1 MSWRRSDP
9 WHSWYGTWSRDE
21 PRQAPREGFGVR
33 ECCGGAL
40 RQPSP
45 ESAEDEMKQGN
56 LPSGKVQSVH
66 EKADKEEERKGAG
79 KISSSY
85 PPVFKARQ
93 GESYREWKRA
103 VKFWLRGEGNALPY
117 HLVGPRVMVQLRER
131 AAQLVKHLEPEDV
144 DGKDG
149 LDRIF
154 EALEKSPL
162 VKQSEK
168 HRVDWHRKRLLT
180 LSRLSGESL
189 ESYITRGGLYRAQLE
204 GLDEALSMGERFY
217 VGHLLDHARLSRRDK
232 AMIKTHA
239 GDEKEDSIV
248 GAMMELASEL
258 EGESG
263 YPIGRSESQ
272 LSGSQGEEHLIQRG
286 VVGHAF
292 GNHKKDKAALLAEL
306 NEMETATM
314 HSALEPLAEEHLGE
328 ESIDE
333 AEGLVPADVLHAE
346 HEALA
351 LQYKAKQK
359 MAEVKRLRHFYNK
372 KDGDGRRGGPKKCF
386 VCDEPG
392 HMARDCPKVQMGHQT
407 QNAVLAAVSQTQTKS
422 DEEWS
427 TLAALCKDH
436 LRDAS
441 EVKEVYMVHSSLG
454 HGNGGSPQSFSTD
467 VVPHEAWWNM
477 KELAKRVILD
487 LGCMRNVV
495 GVQWANDIV
504 EAWQKNDRW
513 FRVLQEQEV
522 FRFGD
527 GNTLRSQYRL
537 QLEATFGGRKV
548 LLAFSVVPGPCP
560 PLLSKQSHTKLGVRL
575 DTEHHTMSSRKLKV
589 QNYGLTETDAGHYTV
604 KIDEFHL
611 LENDEDSWK
620 VDGPKMDIGEEV
632 ALFNVIPPA
641 EAFGS
646 TLADS
651 HRDLSILHGLGGGQ
665 PSQLQDMRKSQSSDC
680 SLPRDVRRRLSEGD
694 DSRGDATGSRRGCQ
708 GGGSTVGGQETTPK
722 EHGGGSGCGGAEDK
736 STKGSQQVEGQSTG
750 CGFHGV
756 AGVHGCGIARLGS
769 RGGGYDHEAQGQE
782 GCHVSEEATKG
793 GVDRMGSRLP
803 VPVEL
808 LERGAGLQCGEEHR
822 KPAENFHVEE
832 ASVAASG
839 EGGCD
844 DRVQGQG
851 GLEEKPQVAEL
862 PAELRDC
869 SAVGPLRLDEAEVAQ
884 HGLLDPVAAEE
895 TKSVRPQRGLTQKM
909 KKGVAEARQHHE
921 RILKLN
927 KERTYHVVL
936 EIFAGCARLSE
947 RASMRTGWR
956 VMDPIDLTL
965 GHDLLNPHTQKK
977 VLELVREVK
986 PDLVTLS
993 PRCGPWSQFQHINPN
1008 IDKVMV
1014 NREEDIPLWRFC
1026 RQIWDEQDSGS
1037 RLVLMENPAQSEAWN
1052 LDVMRSRPNLHRAKI
1067 PQCAF
1072 GLRDVISGKPHQKYT
1087 MLDVNDKAMRDALM
1101 EGAVCDHLPGEHQ
1114 PIEGTV
1120 MFEGRSQKRSA
1131 LAAKWPRELCDHMLK
1146 AAEKAWLRCDQWEV
1160 SKLAEGREPGGQ
1172 RYVLPVEAVAT
1183 PEGELRRQLEKADWR
1198 GGQYD
1203 YVYYEGSSRQGPYKV
1218 RQALA
1223 HLHVVLGHP
1232 SQERLLR
1239 MLHVSGCNN
1248 VVINTANGLKCQI
1261 CEAVRPPGA
1270 EPKISGQRATR
1281 FGEKVLSDSFYVW
1294 DKAGERFN
1302 VTHVLDALTEY
1313 HVGTVSKNPNAETT
1327 LDLLQ
1332 NKWCSIFG
1340 PPELLQTDGGR
1351 EYADV
1356 VHRLSCLLDFRHE
1369 IVPPAAKWRQG
1380 QVERH
1385 GAVVKLMMMRVI
1397 DTQQLKGLEEVKMA
1411 AVACFNAKNRLC
1423 NRMGMSPM
1431 QAVTGKNVVLPMS
1444 IMDQICSGQVRQTLN
1459 QQLDV
1464 RDALRRADRIRASAV
1479 DSFNWVDSNE
1489 AIRKGLHTRSRPPK
1503 METIQEGTTVYVY
1516 EPPPHRRGQPKRLQ
1530 DHSSWDGPALVVCVE
1545 RQQNVPNRIW
1555 VRLRSKV
1562 KSFPL
1567 EKVRLATPDEML
1579 GSQFI
1584 VQILDEVAQ
1593 ELKEGKL
1600 TVEQPG
1606 NQQRVRAPPAIR
1618 RGSLAQVD
1626 EIEEDLLEDIRPP
1639 VDQQRLKQLKRM
1651 EALND
1656 VPETIR
1662 QALSEPSRSSGSSS
1676 VALKRHLDDD
1686 ERQELLR
1693 EEEEMLPAEEDPTG
1707 GVSPSRMR
1715 FAEKKQ
1721 WFEDFSKRQRTDPT
1735 PLTEARLRGDLNQ
1748 ASAHVRNIKKVIRKG
1763 RVEGLQGRSRRMRN
1777 ERSESSAVLYLEED
1791 EADAEWQDALEEVLW
1806 HEAFWNQ
1813 RNMQEDAVQEIE
1825 QKVAGLQEQHVDQA
1839 QKAKLVT
1846 GKARVEYQW
1855 SSLSETWKDA
1865 YHDPLIKAVKIY
1877 FDHQALKGVPEDQV
1891 LDPKRI
1897 LTTRFVLTNKGG
1909 EELSEAVLK
1918 ARLILGGHKDPDMGR
1933 FPTLAPT
1940 AALLAHNLINW
1951 ICVQKR
1957 WVVKYEDVSSA
1968 FLQGKP
1974 LPPEREV
1981 YIKLPKGYP
1990 NYIVDYIK
1998 KQLGAGFRQDVLR
2011 LTKGGFGLPESPRL
2025 WYLCYKETLCGCGMK
2040 ELSLLPGVFVAF
2052 HPGGQLRALA
2062 CIHVDDTRYCGDESS
2077 DEIWKKVH
2085 EKLNF
2090 GDLRRSTDGWVKFCG
2105 RWEKQDPNTFEF
2117 EYSMN
2122 EYAKNLQKMNLPKN
2136 VNVPKN
2142 VPAPKNDMVAAE
2154 NEVIKNDITPA
2165 EKLEMSSTLGQLNW
2179 MARQG
2184 RYDLSYGVSHVQQ
2197 MAAKE
2202 GREALEWLNKV
2213 VYRAKQP
2220 TTQVIKK
2227 LDCALEEV
2235 VIISASDA
2243 AFGAQPGG
2251 YSQGGMVIALAEP
2264 QILEGSAKLCVVE
2277 AASMKIQRV
2286 VRCSMSAEVSMAAT
2300 SFEHGDF
2307 VRAALS
2313 EMLQA
2318 DFSLRSWKL
2327 WSSRWKHLLVIDAK
2341 TGFDVLSSETQTSDR
2356 KIQIDL
2362 AVLKQAL
2369 LEGTSNSFARWVPGH
2384 HMVSDGMT
2392 KWYGNGALQ
2401 KALQEGQWSLRDTEE
2416 AVDLRNEA
2424 SRRRKMYKANRKD
2437 PGGDV

>member
-1 MSWRRSDP
+1 
-9 WHSWYGTWSRDE
+9 
-21 PRQAPREGFGVR
+21 
-33 ECCGGAL
+33 
-40 RQPSP
+40 
-45 ESAEDEMKQGN
+45 MKQGN

-392 HMARDCPKVQMGHQT
+392 HMARDCPKIQMGHQT
-407 QNAVLAAVSQTQTKS
+407 QNPVLAAVAQTQTKS

-646 TLADS
+646 TLVDS

-665 PSQLQDMRKSQSSDC
+665 PSQLQDMRKSQPSDC
-680 SLPRDVRRRLSEGD
+680 NLPRDVRRRLSEGD

-736 STKGSQQVEGQSTG
+736 SAKGSQQVEGQSTG

-769 RGGGYDHEAQGQE
+769 RGGGYDHEAQGQK

-921 RILKLN
+921 I
-927 KERTYHVVL
+927 
-936 EIFAGCARLSE
+936 
-947 RASMRTGWR
+947 
-956 VMDPIDLTL
+956 
-965 GHDLLNPHTQKK
+965 
-977 VLELVREVK
+977 
-986 PDLVTLS
+986 
-993 PRCGPWSQFQHINPN
+993 
-1008 IDKVMV
+1008 
-1014 NREEDIPLWRFC
+1014 
-1026 RQIWDEQDSGS
+1026 GS
-1037 RLVLMENPAQSEAWN
+1037 
-1052 LDVMRSRPNLHRAKI
+1052 
-1067 PQCAF
+1067 
-1072 GLRDVISGKPHQKYT
+1072 
-1087 MLDVNDKAMRDALM
+1087 
-1101 EGAVCDHLPGEHQ
+1101 
-1114 PIEGTV
+1114 
-1120 MFEGRSQKRSA
+1120 
-1131 LAAKWPRELCDHMLK
+1131 
-1146 AAEKAWLRCDQWEV
+1146 
-1160 SKLAEGREPGGQ
+1160 
-1172 RYVLPVEAVAT
+1172 
-1183 PEGELRRQLEKADWR
+1183 
-1198 GGQYD
+1198 
-1203 YVYYEGSSRQGPYKV
+1203 
-1218 RQALA
+1218 
-1223 HLHVVLGHP
+1223 
-1232 SQERLLR
+1232 
-1239 MLHVSGCNN
+1239 
-1248 VVINTANGLKCQI
+1248 
-1261 CEAVRPPGA
+1261 
-1270 EPKISGQRATR
+1270 
-1281 FGEKVLSDSFYVW
+1281 
-1294 DKAGERFN
+1294 
-1302 VTHVLDALTEY
+1302 
-1313 HVGTVSKNPNAETT
+1313 
-1327 LDLLQ
+1327 
-1332 NKWCSIFG
+1332 
-1340 PPELLQTDGGR
+1340 
-1351 EYADV
+1351 
-1356 VHRLSCLLDFRHE
+1356 
-1369 IVPPAAKWRQG
+1369 
-1380 QVERH
+1380 
-1385 GAVVKLMMMRVI
+1385 
-1397 DTQQLKGLEEVKMA
+1397 
-1411 AVACFNAKNRLC
+1411 
-1423 NRMGMSPM
+1423 
-1431 QAVTGKNVVLPMS
+1431 
-1444 IMDQICSGQVRQTLN
+1444 
-1459 QQLDV
+1459 
-1464 RDALRRADRIRASAV
+1464 
-1479 DSFNWVDSNE
+1479 
-1489 AIRKGLHTRSRPPK
+1489 
-1503 METIQEGTTVYVY
+1503 
-1516 EPPPHRRGQPKRLQ
+1516 
-1530 DHSSWDGPALVVCVE
+1530 
-1545 RQQNVPNRIW
+1545 
-1555 VRLRSKV
+1555 
-1562 KSFPL
+1562 
-1567 EKVRLATPDEML
+1567 
-1579 GSQFI
+1579 
-1584 VQILDEVAQ
+1584 
-1593 ELKEGKL
+1593 
-1600 TVEQPG
+1600 
-1606 NQQRVRAPPAIR
+1606 
-1618 RGSLAQVD
+1618 
-1626 EIEEDLLEDIRPP
+1626 
-1639 VDQQRLKQLKRM
+1639 
-1651 EALND
+1651 
-1656 VPETIR
+1656 
-1662 QALSEPSRSSGSSS
+1662 
-1676 VALKRHLDDD
+1676 
-1686 ERQELLR
+1686 
-1693 EEEEMLPAEEDPTG
+1693 
-1707 GVSPSRMR
+1707 
-1715 FAEKKQ
+1715 
-1721 WFEDFSKRQRTDPT
+1721 
-1735 PLTEARLRGDLNQ
+1735 
-1748 ASAHVRNIKKVIRKG
+1748 
-1763 RVEGLQGRSRRMRN
+1763 
-1777 ERSESSAVLYLEED
+1777 
-1791 EADAEWQDALEEVLW
+1791 
-1806 HEAFWNQ
+1806 
-1813 RNMQEDAVQEIE
+1813 
-1825 QKVAGLQEQHVDQA
+1825 
-1839 QKAKLVT
+1839 
-1846 GKARVEYQW
+1846 
-1855 SSLSETWKDA
+1855 
-1865 YHDPLIKAVKIY
+1865 
-1877 FDHQALKGVPEDQV
+1877 
-1891 LDPKRI
+1891 
-1897 LTTRFVLTNKGG
+1897 
-1909 EELSEAVLK
+1909 
-1918 ARLILGGHKDPDMGR
+1918 
-1933 FPTLAPT
+1933 
-1940 AALLAHNLINW
+1940 
-1951 ICVQKR
+1951 
-1957 WVVKYEDVSSA
+1957 
-1968 FLQGKP
+1968 
-1974 LPPEREV
+1974 
-1981 YIKLPKGYP
+1981 
-1990 NYIVDYIK
+1990 
-1998 KQLGAGFRQDVLR
+1998 
-2011 LTKGGFGLPESPRL
+2011 
-2025 WYLCYKETLCGCGMK
+2025 
-2040 ELSLLPGVFVAF
+2040 
-2052 HPGGQLRALA
+2052 
-2062 CIHVDDTRYCGDESS
+2062 
-2077 DEIWKKVH
+2077 
-2085 EKLNF
+2085 
-2090 GDLRRSTDGWVKFCG
+2090 
-2105 RWEKQDPNTFEF
+2105 
-2117 EYSMN
+2117 
-2122 EYAKNLQKMNLPKN
+2122 
-2136 VNVPKN
+2136 
-2142 VPAPKNDMVAAE
+2142 
-2154 NEVIKNDITPA
+2154 
-2165 EKLEMSSTLGQLNW
+2165 
-2179 MARQG
+2179 
-2184 RYDLSYGVSHVQQ
+2184 
-2197 MAAKE
+2197 
-2202 GREALEWLNKV
+2202 
-2213 VYRAKQP
+2213 
-2220 TTQVIKK
+2220 
-2227 LDCALEEV
+2227 
-2235 VIISASDA
+2235 
-2243 AFGAQPGG
+2243 
-2251 YSQGGMVIALAEP
+2251 
-2264 QILEGSAKLCVVE
+2264 
-2277 AASMKIQRV
+2277 
-2286 VRCSMSAEVSMAAT
+2286 
-2300 SFEHGDF
+2300 
-2307 VRAALS
+2307 
-2313 EMLQA
+2313 
-2318 DFSLRSWKL
+2318 
-2327 WSSRWKHLLVIDAK
+2327 
-2341 TGFDVLSSETQTSDR
+2341 
-2356 KIQIDL
+2356 
-2362 AVLKQAL
+2362 
-2369 LEGTSNSFARWVPGH
+2369 
-2384 HMVSDGMT
+2384 
-2392 KWYGNGALQ
+2392 
-2401 KALQEGQWSLRDTEE
+2401 
-2416 AVDLRNEA
+2416 
-2424 SRRRKMYKANRKD
+2424 
-2437 PGGDV
+2437 